1 MEEGVSG
8 DIVSS
13 RSRKG
18 EDDSGTLDEP
28 VYVTIVG
35 GFFVLLLL
43 FFFYGLETG
52 P

>member
-1 MEEGVSG
+1 MEEEVSG

-35 GFFVLLLL
+35 GFFVLFLL
-43 FFFYGLETG
+43 FFID
-52 P
+52 